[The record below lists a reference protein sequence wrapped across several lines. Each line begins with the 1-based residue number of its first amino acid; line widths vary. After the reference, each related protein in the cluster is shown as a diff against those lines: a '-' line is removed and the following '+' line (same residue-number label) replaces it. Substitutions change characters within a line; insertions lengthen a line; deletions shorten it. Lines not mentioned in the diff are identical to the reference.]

1 MKSLQKRLHDAEEGF
16 IALLLVTTTLIVFA
30 EVVMRF
36 AFNSGISWAQEVTLH
51 LSAWMVLFG
60 ASYGVKVG
68 AHIGVDALVRIMP
81 LKVRRMAGLLGV
93 ALCLVYCGLFM
104 YGSWVYLAKMYKI
117 GIELHDVPIPKWA
130 AHSILLIGYGL
141 LTFRFVEL
149 GIAILRGKS
158 DGFEL
163 ADEAKDAMRLSEP
176 GHHEA
181 DEEAGR

>member
-1 MKSLQKRLHDAEEGF
+1 MNSLHKRLHDVEEGI
-16 IALLLVTTTLIVFA
+16 IALLLVTTTLIVTA

-60 ASYGVKVG
+60 ASYGVRVG

-81 LKVRRMAGLLGV
+81 TGLRRMAGLIGV
-93 ALCLVYCGLFM
+93 LLCLLYCGLFL
-104 YGSWVYLAKMYKI
+104 YGSWVYLAKMFAI
-117 GIELHDVPIPKWA
+117 NIELHDVPVKKWM
-130 AHSILLIGYGL
+130 AHSVLFIGYVML
-141 LTFRFVEL
+141 VYRFIEL
-149 GIAILRGKS
+149 GISILRGKT